1 MWNENLCKK
10 FFILRRKNLRID
22 TSKNLILTRPS
33 FNLQNRLK
41 PKNLKKRLKR
51 FANQQVHYWYLTL
64 KHYSFNYV
72 LLSIE
77 TKDQPYVR
85 VNLRL
90 RLRIYWV
97 NKLLLCKHLF
107 TLVNMPRQ
115 DVINS
120 NVTMVVYFHN
130 VLEKGDVRI

>member
-107 TLVNMPRQ
+107 TFVNMPRQ

-120 NVTMVVYFHN
+120 NVAMVVYFHN

>member
-1 MWNENLCKK
+1 M
-10 FFILRRKNLRID
+10 
-22 TSKNLILTRPS
+22 TRPS

-77 TKDQPYVR
+77 TKHQPYVR

-107 TLVNMPRQ
+107 TLVNIPRQ
-115 DVINS
+115 DGIDS
-120 NVTMVVYFHN
+120 NMVMVVYFHS
-130 VLEKGDVRI
+130 VLERGDVKNLNPVWF